1 MENFD
6 GRKLNHSA
14 REAIR
19 IRAVQRILDGESP
32 EVIAKTLGYHR
43 SAVYQWLK
51 RHKSAGIEGLKYQK
65 IPGAQPKLTKA
76 QKQKIFDTVTSKN
89 PLQLKF
95 AFALWTRKM
104 VQELILDQFAVSL
117 SEPSVGRL
125 LHELGLTPQR
135 PLRRAYQQN
144 PERVAQWLKEEYPA
158 IQREAKA
165 VRATIYFGDEAGV
178 RSDYHSGTTWAPK
191 GQTPVIRTT
200 GSRHSLNLVSAVSAK
215 GAMRFMTIKGKLNA
229 DRFVEFLE
237 RLLKNQETPV
247 FLVVDGHPVHRST
260 RVRTFVEATG
270 GRLKLFHLPAYSP
283 ELNPDEQVWNQLKNH
298 RLGKMVI
305 KTMDDM
311 VGKVG
316 SAMRSIQRSPALI
329 RSFFLHKECCY
340 AAEWPL

>member
-51 RHKSAGIEGLKYQK
+51 RYEAAGIEGLKYQK
-65 IPGAQPKLTKA
+65 IPGKQPTLSKA
-76 QKQKIFDTVTSKN
+76 QKQKIFDIVTSKN

-95 AFALWTRKM
+95 AFALWTRAM
-104 VQELILDQFAVSL
+104 VKDLILDQFSISL
-117 SEPSVGRL
+117 SEVSVGRL

-144 PERVAQWLKEEYPA
+144 PERVASWLQQEYPA
-158 IQREAKA
+158 IQKEAKA
-165 VRATIYFGDEAGV
+165 VKATIYFGDEAGI
-178 RSDYHSGTTWAPK
+178 RSDYHSGTTLAPK

-200 GSRHSLNLVSAVSAK
+200 GARHSLNLVSAVSAK
-215 GAMRFMTIKGKLNA
+215 GSMRFMTVKGKMTA
-229 DRFVEFLE
+229 DRFIEFLE
-237 RLLKNQETPV
+237 RLLKNQSTPV
-247 FLVVDGHPVHRST
+247 FLIVDGHPVHRSA
-260 RVRTFVEATG
+260 RVKAFVEATD

-298 RLGKMVI
+298 RIGKMFI
-305 KTMDDM
+305 KSLDDM
-311 VGKVG
+311 VEKVG
-316 SAMRSIQRSPALI
+316 SALRSIQRSPALI
-329 RSFFLHKECCY
+329 RSFFQHRECRY
-340 AAEWPL
+340 AAG